1 MALGTFSFGQPVER
15 VAQAD
20 RGRKRVFVLVPLH
33 RGYDCLKIN
42 TLDSVRRSLPSSQ
55 PVKIT
60 VQKVLGVYASAVHA
74 RWDDTNGNR
83 RVHTRSVSRRSPP
96 IFWRGDAVEDIISR
110 IDVPAEAG
118 RLQARGGDRF
128 NGPSG
133 RSLDEHFL
141 EPLGLSRDDAWLC
154 DLVPY
159 SCMNT
164 GQADAISRCYAPLVE
179 RLGLSPVDWPVRPSK
194 CTDAA
199 RRKEIAAELRESAPS
214 LVVTL
219 GNEPLKWFAAEV
231 LGAPAT
237 LAACRTDEQTYGAV
251 HDVDFEGRSLGLL
264 PLGHPRQAAG
274 LGPHSVCWKL
284 LHQTWIRQWAP
295 ALRARF

>member
-1 MALGTFSFGQPVER
+1 MSNGGQTMAFGTFPFGQPVER

-20 RGRKRVFVLVPLH
+20 RGRKRVFVL
-33 RGYDCLKIN
+33 
-42 TLDSVRRSLPSSQ
+42 
-55 PVKIT
+55 
-60 VQKVLGVYASAVHA
+60 GVYASAVHA
-74 RWDDTNGNR
+74 RWDDANGDLLVR
-83 RVHTRSVSRRSPP
+83 ALGVASEPS
-96 IFWRGDAVEDIISR
+96 IFWRGDAVEDIVSR
-110 IDVPAEAG
+110 IDVPPEAG
-118 RLQARGGDRF
+118 RLRPAEDRF

-141 EPLGLSRDDAWLC
+141 GPLGLARDDAWLC

-159 SCMNT
+159 SCRNP
-164 GQADAISRCYAPLVE
+164 GQDRAISRCYMPLVE
-179 RLGLSPVDWPVRPSK
+179 RLGLSPVDRPVRPSK
-194 CTDAA
+194 CTNAA
-199 RRKEIAAELRESAPS
+199 RRKEIAAELRESAPE

-264 PLGHPRQAAG
+264 PLVHPRQAAG
-274 LGPHSVCWKL
+274 LGAHSVCCKL
-284 LHQTWIRQWAP
+284 LHQIWIRQSAP